1 METKTLELVSTSKSG
16 KDVTTSLIVA
26 DVFGKEHKNVLR
38 DIKELT
44 CSREFRERNF
54 ALSSYKNLQGKE
66 MPMYEITKDGF
77 SFLAMGFTGEKAGEF
92 KEKFIVEFNKRDSLL
107 KNDDYIIG
115 RAISVLSER
124 QRLLEQQ
131 ILQKDEQIEV
141 AKPKVEYYDN
151 VLQSSKLIPTTII
164 AKELGMTAGKL
175 NSKLHELGV
184 QHKVNGTWV
193 LYSKYENKEYT
204 GTKTHLFEDS
214 KGNETTSILTYW
226 TEKGREFIHEI
237 INKN

>member
-26 DVFGKEHKNVLR
+26 DVFGKEHKHVLT
-38 DIKELT
+38 DIKKLA
-44 CSREFRERNF
+44 CSQYFRERNF
-54 ALSSYKNLQGKE
+54 ALSYYLTSQGRE

>member
-1 METKTLELVSTSKSG
+1 
-16 KDVTTSLIVA
+16 
-26 DVFGKEHKNVLR
+26 
-38 DIKELT
+38 
-44 CSREFRERNF
+44 
-54 ALSSYKNLQGKE
+54 
-66 MPMYEITKDGF
+66 
-77 SFLAMGFTGEKAGEF
+77 
-92 KEKFIVEFNKRDSLL
+92 
-107 KNDDYIIG
+107 
-115 RAISVLSER
+115 
-124 QRLLEQQ
+124 
-131 ILQKDEQIEV
+131 
-141 AKPKVEYYDN
+141 
-151 VLQSSKLIPTTII
+151 
-164 AKELGMTAGKL
+164 MTAGKL

>member
-1 METKTLELVSTSKSG
+1 METKTVELVSTSKSG

-26 DVFGKEHKNVLR
+26 DVFGKEHKHVLR

-54 ALSSYKNLQGKE
+54 ALSYYLTSQGKE
-66 MPMYEITKDGF
+66 LPMYEITKDGF
-77 SFLAMGFTGEKAGEF
+77 SFLAMGFSGVKAGEF
-92 KEKFIVEFNKRDSLL
+92 KEKFIAEFNKRDSLL

-193 LYSKYENKEYT
+193 LYSKYEKKEYT

-214 KGNETTSILTYW
+214 KGNENTSILTYW

>member
-54 ALSSYKNLQGKE
+54 ALYSYKNLQGKE
-66 MPMYEITKDGF
+66 MPMYEITKNGF

-92 KEKFIVEFNKRDSLL
+92 KEKFIAEFDKRDSLL

>member
-1 METKTLELVSTSKSG
+1 METKTVELVSTSKSG

-26 DVFGKEHKNVLR
+26 DVFGKRHSDVLR
-38 DIKELT
+38 DIDKLS
-44 CSREFRERNF
+44 CSQDFRERNF
-54 ALSSYKNLQGKE
+54 ALSSYKSTQGKE
-66 MPMYEITKDGF
+66 MPMYEITKNGF

-92 KEKFIVEFNKRDSLL
+92 KEKFIAEFDKRDSLL

-193 LYSKYENKEYT
+193 LYSKYEKKEYT

>member
-1 METKTLELVSTSKSG
+1 METKTLELVLTSKSG

-26 DVFGKEHKNVLR
+26 DVFGKEHKHVLR

-54 ALSSYKNLQGKE
+54 ALSYYLTSQGKE
-66 MPMYEITKDGF
+66 LPMYEITKNGF
-77 SFLAMGFTGEKAGEF
+77 SFLAMGFTGERAGEF
-92 KEKFIVEFNKRDSLL
+92 KEKFIAEFDKRDSLL